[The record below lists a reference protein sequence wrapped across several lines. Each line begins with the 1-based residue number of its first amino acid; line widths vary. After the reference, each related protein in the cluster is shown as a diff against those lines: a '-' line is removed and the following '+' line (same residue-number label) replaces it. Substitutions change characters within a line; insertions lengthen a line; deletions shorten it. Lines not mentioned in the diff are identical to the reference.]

1 VCTLLDNDAITQLQ
15 AYKILAPSKCKY
27 GTNRYQAC
35 DAGTVMQQWTVE
47 RLRRHRKLKNALKT
61 TAKTR
66 STRATAI
73 EALRTGST

>member
-15 AYKILAPSKCKY
+15 AYNNLAPSKCKY

-47 RLRRHRKLKNALKT
+47 RLQRHRKLKNALKT
-61 TAKTR
+61 TAKNKKR
-66 STRATAI
+66 KSH
-73 EALRTGST
+73 SD